1 MGANQSVEA
10 DGNSGWLASSPFAGC
25 CAPGN
30 RSDEEVDPFQTNT
43 GNGRRRSITNE
54 QPRSLRPLLLDS
66 ARQLPRPS
74 TGQSMRQWVGTRQV
88 ESRTPGYPH
97 LSMRANRSKNSRP
110 VISAPTDFRHLDG
123 SGTALPQSAAIS
135 RPAGRP
141 AQVSTQPA
149 PTLRRK
155 PNFRPLQL
163 SIYLPDNQLSPL
175 PDFTRNSWDKKP
187 DRLAYP
193 GQAHVRNRAD
203 SMCSEAPF
211 RIPRK
216 PIPSYVDDWFGEDG
230 ADARTIDIPL
240 RPVVKRSST
249 MPMLERPRTITADL
263 CTRDRETASPVPISG
278 PSSPRMRSNTEPLNP
293 SRSLRKRPSYRSP
306 RDSVED
312 AINELNLIVEER
324 RAKKSA
330 SNSPKQH
337 HVPALAPNFKM
348 HVRSETLSDI
358 GSALSVPF
366 TSKPLPSIPPSPVA
380 EMDRDSAYDSPAI
393 RSVSNSQTDLLT
405 RFPTPPEQTSR
416 NNSKGRLVDFMRRR
430 RNNSS
435 LDSSETLT
443 SSKFSHTRTATDDTL
458 NSFASSV
465 TVTSDSPFYHG
476 PSPLALHSTSRFD
489 TSPSIGSTAA
499 NCPTNS
505 TVSTPATISTFHDD
519 GEEEEEDEE
528 NSDARSSTPDT
539 TVSTPVAPLPAGVSP
554 RNLSVPSFGVALERR
569 ERQGKSWSA
578 VVEEMDDKR
587 VESGEFLTFES
598 AHVESDDEEEHR
610 GRSRYSAVGVAF

>member
-1 MGANQSVEA
+1 
-10 DGNSGWLASSPFAGC
+10 
-25 CAPGN
+25 
-30 RSDEEVDPFQTNT
+30 
-43 GNGRRRSITNE
+43 
-54 QPRSLRPLLLDS
+54 
-66 ARQLPRPS
+66 
-74 TGQSMRQWVGTRQV
+74 MRQWVGTRQV

-97 LSMRANRSKNSRP
+97 LSMRANRSKSSGRP
-110 VISAPTDFRHLDG
+110 LISAPTDFRHLDG
-123 SGTALPQSAAIS
+123 SGTALPQTATIS
-135 RPAGRP
+135 RPVGRP
-141 AQVSTQPA
+141 AQINTQPGSH
-149 PTLRRK
+149 LRRN
-155 PNFRPLQL
+155 PTFRPLQL

-187 DRLAYP
+187 DKLAFP
-193 GQAHVRNRAD
+193 GQAHVRNRSD
-203 SMCSEAPF
+203 SMCTEAGF

-216 PIPSYVDDWFGEDG
+216 PIPSYVDGWFGEDN
-230 ADARTIDIPL
+230 ADTRTVDIPL

-249 MPMLERPRTITADL
+249 MPMPERPKTITADI
-263 CTRDRETASPVPISG
+263 CTRERETASPLPVSG

-293 SRSLRKRPSYRSP
+293 ARSLRKRPSYRSP

-312 AINELNLIVEER
+312 AINELNSIVEER

-380 EMDRDSAYDSPAI
+380 ENDRDSAYDSPAI
-393 RSVSNSQTDLLT
+393 RSVNNSQTDLLT
-405 RFPTPPEQTSR
+405 RFPTPPDQTGR
-416 NNSKGRLVDFMRRR
+416 NNTSKSRLANFMQRR
-430 RNNSS
+430 RNNTS

-443 SSKFSHTRTATDDTL
+443 SLTSSKFGHTRTATDDTL
-458 NSFASSV
+458 NSFASSA
-465 TVTSDSPFYHG
+465 TATSDTPFYHG
-476 PSPLALHSTSRFD
+476 PSPLGLRSNTMSSRPD
-489 TSPSIGSTAA
+489 VSPSIASTAA

-505 TVSTPATISTFHDD
+505 TISTPATISTFHDEAD
-519 GEEEEEDEE
+519 EEEEDDD

-539 TVSTPVAPLPAGVSP
+539 TVSTPAAPLPGGVSP
-554 RNLSVPSFGVALERR
+554 RNLSVPSFGVAMEHR

-578 VVEEMDDKR
+578 VVEELDDKR
-587 VESGEFLTFES
+587 IENGEMMTFPG
-598 AHVESDDEEEHR
+598 AYVESDDEEEQR